1 MGRIGAGCRPGL
13 IALAAWLAIQCGVAF
28 GQPAQAPGLRSGFD
42 TMSASTQAMQ
52 RDDAANPGMLTVKEG
67 ATLWSRP
74 EGASQ
79 RACAGCHGEASV
91 SMKTAAARYPRWDER
106 LSRPV
111 GLSQRIALCRQRYQG
126 LDGGSPSTPTLHDSP
141 AQLALTTYVAHAAR
155 GATLQPDPDPRL
167 APWRERGR
175 IRFDQRMGQ
184 LDLSCANCHA
194 ERAGLRLGGAT
205 IPQGHPNGY
214 PLYRLEWQAVGSL
227 QRRLRNCLTGVRA
240 ELWPADAIEYIELE
254 LHLVDRAAGLP
265 IETPA
270 VRP

>member
-1 MGRIGAGCRPGL
+1 MQAFGL
-13 IALAAWLAIQCGVAF
+13 LLLVLCLTLPCASAVGQLAASA
-28 GQPAQAPGLRSGFD
+28 GLRSGYD
-42 TMSASTQAMQ
+42 TMSESTQMMQ
-52 RDDAANPGMLTVKEG
+52 RDDAANPGMLTVSDG
-67 ATLWSRP
+67 ARRWAQP
-74 EGASQ
+74 EGSEQ
-79 RACAGCHGEASV
+79 RTCTGCHGEASV
-91 SMKTAAARYPRWDER
+91 TMKTAAARYPRWDER

-126 LDGGSPSTPTLHDSP
+126 LDAGSPDSA
-141 AQLALTTYVAHAAR
+141 AQLALTTFVAHAAR
-155 GATLQPDPDPRL
+155 GVVLQPDTDPRL

-175 IRFDQRMGQ
+175 ARFDQRMGQ
-184 LDLSCANCHA
+184 LDLSCAACHD

-240 ELWPADAIEYIELE
+240 EVWPSDAIEYIELE
-254 LHLVDRAAGLP
+254 LHLGRRAAGLV

>member
-1 MGRIGAGCRPGL
+1 MIGRIGARCCPGL
-13 IALAAWLAIQCGVAF
+13 IALAAWLALQCGVAF
-28 GQPAQAPGLRSGFD
+28 GQPMLAPGLRSGFD

-52 RDDAANPGMLTVKEG
+52 RDDAANPGMLTVNEG
-67 ATLWSRP
+67 ATRWSRP

-79 RACAGCHGEASV
+79 RACASCHGEASV

-126 LDGGSPSTPTLHDSP
+126 HDAGSPMLHDSP

-155 GATLQPDPDPRL
+155 GAKLQPDPDPRL
-167 APWRERGR
+167 VPWRERGR
-175 IRFDQRMGQ
+175 IRFDQRLGQ
-184 LDLSCANCHA
+184 LDLSCANCHE

-240 ELWPADAIEYIELE
+240 ELWPPDAIEYIELE
-254 LHLVDRAAGLP
+254 LHLVNRAAGLP
-265 IETPA
+265 VETPA

>member
-1 MGRIGAGCRPGL
+1 MKVGNRAGVTAAQAFGL
-13 IALAAWLAIQCGVAF
+13 LLLALCLMLPCASAL
-28 GQPAQAPGLRSGFD
+28 GQPAAGAGLRSGFD
-42 TMSASTQAMQ
+42 SMSESTQAMQ
-52 RDDAANPGMLTVKEG
+52 RDDAANPGMLTVNDG
-67 ATLWSRP
+67 ARLWARP
-74 EGASQ
+74 EGSAQ
-79 RACAGCHGEASV
+79 RSCAGCHGDASV

-126 LDGGSPSTPTLHDSP
+126 LDAGSPDSA
-141 AQLALTTYVAHAAR
+141 AQLALSTFVAHAAR
-155 GATLQPDPDPRL
+155 GVSLQPDTDPRL
-167 APWRERGR
+167 VPWRERGR
-175 IRFDQRMGQ
+175 ARFNQRMGQ
-184 LDLSCANCHA
+184 LDLSCAACHE

-214 PLYRLEWQAVGSL
+214 PLYRLEWQSVGSL

-240 ELWPADAIEYIELE
+240 EVWPSDAIEYIELE
-254 LHLVDRAAGLP
+254 LHLTRRAAGLL

>member
-1 MGRIGAGCRPGL
+1 MKLGKLEGVTAMQAFGL
-13 IALAAWLAIQCGVAF
+13 LLLVLCLTLPCASAVGQLAASA
-28 GQPAQAPGLRSGFD
+28 GLRSGYD
-42 TMSASTQAMQ
+42 TMSESTQMMQ
-52 RDDAANPGMLTVKEG
+52 RDDAANPGMLTVSDG
-67 ATLWSRP
+67 ARRWAQP
-74 EGASQ
+74 EGSEQ
-79 RACAGCHGEASV
+79 RTCAGCHGEASV
-91 SMKTAAARYPRWDER
+91 TMKTAAARYPRWDER

-126 LDGGSPSTPTLHDSP
+126 LDAGSPDSA
-141 AQLALTTYVAHAAR
+141 AQLALTTFVAHAAR
-155 GATLQPDPDPRL
+155 GVVLQPDTDPRL

-175 IRFDQRMGQ
+175 ARFDQRMGQ
-184 LDLSCANCHA
+184 LDLSCAACHD

-240 ELWPADAIEYIELE
+240 EVWPSDAIEYIELE
-254 LHLVDRAAGLP
+254 LHLARRAAGLV